1 MEQALSIVV
10 LAAGKGTRMR
20 SRYPKLLHPVGGRP
34 MLDHV
39 LRTAFSLEPEAVHV
53 VHGHGAEAV
62 QAAHADWPVRW
73 VVQEPQLGTGHAV
86 EQAIP
91 AIPDDH
97 QVLVLY
103 GDVPL
108 VRPETLQALLA
119 EADGGLGLLSVDF
132 PDPTGYGRVLRDGHG
147 AVTGVV
153 EHKDATAAQRR
164 VTECN
169 TGLLAAPAG
178 RLKAW
183 LQRLDND
190 NAQAEYYLT
199 DVIAMAVADGV
210 RVAAYPVADPAE
222 VQGVNDRVQLA
233 AAERVWQRRQAED
246 WMRAGVTI
254 LDPDRFDLRGHFAA
268 GEDCRIDVGVV
279 LEGRVE
285 LGAGVE
291 IGPHCVLRDVA
302 LGDGTRVEAHSVL
315 DGATAGRNCRI
326 GPFARLRPGTDLA
339 DGAKVGNFVET
350 KAARIGPGSKV
361 NHLSYMGDAEL
372 GRDVNVGAGTITCNY
387 DGHSKHRTE
396 IGDGAFIGS
405 GTQLVAPVRV
415 GRGATIGAGSTVTR
429 DAPDEAL
436 TVARSAQRSIHGWR
450 RPGQRPDRGEGSD
463 A

>member
-1 MEQALSIVV
+1 MDQALSIII

-20 SRYPKLLHPVGGRP
+20 SRLPKLLHPVGGRP

-39 LRTAFSLEPEAVHV
+39 LRTAFSLDPAAVYV

-62 QAAHADWPVRW
+62 QAAHDDWPVQW
-73 VVQEPQLGTGHAV
+73 VLQDPQLGTGHAV

-91 AIPDDH
+91 AIPDSH

-108 VRPETLQALLA
+108 VRASTLEALLR
-119 EADGGLGLLSVDF
+119 EAAGGLGLLSVAF
-132 PDPTGYGRVLRDGHG
+132 PDPAGYGRVLRDDQG

-169 TGLLAAPAG
+169 TGLLTAPAG

-183 LQRLDND
+183 LKRLDND
-190 NAQAEYYLT
+190 NTQGEYYLT
-199 DVIAMAVADGV
+199 DIIAMAVTDGD
-210 RVAAYPVADPAE
+210 RVTAYRAEDDAE

-233 AAERVWQRRQAED
+233 AAERVWQRRQAEH

-254 LDPDRFDLRGHFAA
+254 LDPERFDLRGDLVA

-279 LEGRVE
+279 LEGRVV
-285 LGAGVE
+285 LGAGVQ
-291 IGPHCVLRDVA
+291 IGPHCVLKDVT
-302 LGDGTRVEAHSVL
+302 LGDHTRVEAHSVL
-315 DGATAGRNCRI
+315 EGATVGGDCRI
-326 GPFARLRPGTDLA
+326 GPFARLRPGTELA

-350 KAARIGPGSKV
+350 KATRIGPGSKV
-361 NHLSYMGDAEL
+361 NHLSYVGDAEL

-387 DGHSKHRTE
+387 DGHRKHRTE

-405 GTQLVAPVRV
+405 GTQLVAPLRV

-429 DAPDEAL
+429 DTPDDTL
-436 TVARSAQRSIHGWR
+436 TVARSAQRSISGWR
-450 RPGQRPDRGEGSD
+450 RPGERAEGEPGGD